1 LYETY
6 IRPQRYRRHSG
17 SATKLKVGL
26 KIQEQVVDKFNSNRY
41 EKDQN
46 KTKKNKKQTQL
57 MPTCFF
63 PGTDNYDVYT
73 QLFCLFRFRTTAYLC
88 DLLATVQR
96 RKLPYFGHVARA
108 RNRCTEILEGR
119 LDGKRRRSRPM
130 RRCRDD
136 IKGWSNRSVAECSR
150 LAIERQATMKT
161 TGARATT

>member
-1 LYETY
+1 
-6 IRPQRYRRHSG
+6 
-17 SATKLKVGL
+17 
-26 KIQEQVVDKFNSNRY
+26 
-41 EKDQN
+41 
-46 KTKKNKKQTQL
+46 

-161 TGARATT
+161 TGARATTWSPTLSNEEGNKQAVLMPAYVLLSSSRFNYLVSVKLICASY